1 MAVIPAEDYATEVNI
16 MDNNDKVT
24 TTLGLQW
31 KRNEDAST
39 TLTAG
44 PFLVDPRTRE
54 RFPPLCCIGEIQ
66 MYTDPAQWLHVPTEQ
81 NIADPCSRG
90 IGQVELAKSPL
101 WWDGLEWLSK
111 KKSEW

>member
-1 MAVIPAEDYATEVNI
+1 
-16 MDNNDKVT
+16 
-24 TTLGLQW
+24 
-31 KRNEDAST
+31 
-39 TLTAG
+39 
-44 PFLVDPRTRE
+44 
-54 RFPPLCCIGEIQ
+54 